1 MRKITIDE
9 ALNRIAEVTND
20 NRNDIRRS
28 RLQRRTEFTDLYGI
42 PFYAE
47 SELIDGR
54 HVAKFFI
61 SVSPDLVYF
70 MRFQF
75 KLYIQT
81 LATGGS
87 GDFKVYVEGIDED
100 ITDYLEEQQDGDW
113 IEGEGMYP
121 SSGVEDADDYYD
133 LLDVATVMLS
143 EGKKTDS
150 DTILKGGKKVIRV
163 TASAAFKITLYLWT
177 RYSSAGK

>member
-9 ALNRIAEVTND
+9 ALNRIAEVTSD
-20 NRNDIRRS
+20 NRKDIKQS

-87 GDFKVYVEGIDED
+87 GDFKVYMNGINDE
-100 ITDYLEEQQDGDW
+100 ISDYLEEQQDGDW
-113 IEGEGMYP
+113 IDGEGLYP

-133 LLDVATVMLS
+133 LLDVASVMHS
-143 EGKKTDS
+143 EGRVEDAKTL
-150 DTILKGGKKVIRV
+150 LKPGFKTLYV
-163 TASAAFKITLYLWT
+163 TANASFKLTMYLYMKYSASAF
-177 RYSSAGK
+177 